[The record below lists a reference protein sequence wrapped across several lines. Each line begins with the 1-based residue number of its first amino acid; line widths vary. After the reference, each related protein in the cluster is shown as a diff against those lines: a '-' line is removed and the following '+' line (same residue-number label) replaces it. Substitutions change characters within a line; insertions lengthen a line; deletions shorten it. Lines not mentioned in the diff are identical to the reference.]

1 MRELAVASL
10 IETLSTFAHQKFSRY
25 PALVMSVHLNG
36 SSELRPSRKSSG
48 KGFLPE
54 EFMSPAVPIDF
65 ISHELSLLSVYLGIT
80 LINLA
85 LLPQFFNYAASE
97 VVQEGAIVL
106 AALKS
111 LSLSSIFHL
120 PVLYQ
125 FLIAEHSSVSLL
137 VSHRL

>member
-1 MRELAVASL
+1 M
-10 IETLSTFAHQKFSRY
+10 
-25 PALVMSVHLNG
+25 
-36 SSELRPSRKSSG
+36 
-48 KGFLPE
+48 
-54 EFMSPAVPIDF
+54 EFMSPTVPIDF

-97 VVQEGAIVL
+97 VVQEGVIVL

>member
-1 MRELAVASL
+1 MLRELAVASL

-65 ISHELSLLSVYLGIT
+65 ISHELSLLSVYLGIS
-80 LINLA
+80 LINLSFS
-85 LLPQFFNYAASE
+85 LPLYILIIIQYYYTRFGIAVKSFLRNE
-97 VVQEGAIVL
+97 GQQGVQRVAV
-106 AALKS
+106 
-111 LSLSSIFHL
+111 
-120 PVLYQ
+120 
-125 FLIAEHSSVSLL
+125 SSVIYSMC
-137 VSHRL
+137 VGDSFR